1 MKKSKILLVTV
12 LALVLCMLCVTTS
25 TFSWLPRPKEEK
37 GNALAWNPSS
47 EVSVGKD
54 ISMNTYELNEDG
66 SVPDAPPEV
75 SDFSNTGG
83 LASGSRKYY
92 RTDIVNSGTE
102 AQSVSLF
109 LSSLDMG
116 VKDGS
121 FHIGVNSP
129 LRTYKSYPQSSGSVS
144 SGTANQKVSADKM
157 RIYFQQNG
165 LWSGKTCTIYCDGSY
180 YAKLNFIKND
190 SSGGDTYY
198 VDIPINTQKFYFT
211 FEDSSLSGWQ
221 RTKDIYTNDSNEGV
235 SATSSKVY
243 KIKKEVTNDDYRNQV
258 FEYYSINAAN
268 LVNTYTSVSLKENEN
283 FSLNLVQ
290 GTDYVGSNIEYISS
304 DSTVFTVN
312 SSTGVITALKEGSAN
327 LTIKITGGTY
337 SDVKE
342 VKIPVTVTKATG
354 LASDAI
360 NDVPI
365 VTNVRVEAATG
376 EGDTKKDT
384 VVSIYWYIKNEGST
398 TLTYT
403 IDDIYLSL

>member
-37 GNALAWNPSS
+37 GNALAWNPSY

-54 ISMNTYELNEDG
+54 ISMKTVELYEDG
-66 SVPDAPPEV
+66 SVPDAPVEV

-129 LRTYKSYPQSSGSVS
+129 LRTYKSYPSEAVAGDTPVQSEIYRQNVYVGLESVEETQNKFTNRSLSVHSWDYDSDCTLSEAKTTGKTGSWQLGNDYWSNKSRNFNIYAFEIDSRSTNFQIVDTDGKRTDAMPTISSNNTIVYFEYGDAYHSQAKNSDAAAKIETFYSSANVKVNDTVS
-144 SGTANQKVSADKM
+144 IPAVGTNITYSSSNASVATVSAD
-157 RIYFQQNG
+157 G
-165 LWSGKTCTIYCDGSY
+165 TVT
-180 YAKLNFIKND
+180 
-190 SSGGDTYY
+190 
-198 VDIPINTQKFYFT
+198 
-211 FEDSSLSGWQ
+211 
-221 RTKDIYTNDSNEGV
+221 GV
-235 SATSSKVY
+235 SNGTAT
-243 KIKKEVTNDDYRNQV
+243 IT
-258 FEYYSINAAN
+258 A
-268 LVNTYTSVSLKENEN
+268 T
-283 FSLNLVQ
+283 
-290 GTDYVGSNIEYISS
+290 
-304 DSTVFTVN
+304 
-312 SSTGVITALKEGSAN
+312 STGVYGDTITAECVVLV
-327 LTIKITGGTY
+327 
-337 SDVKE
+337 SDSNDNS
-342 VKIPVTVTKATG
+342 IH
-354 LASDAI
+354 
-360 NDVPI
+360 DVPI